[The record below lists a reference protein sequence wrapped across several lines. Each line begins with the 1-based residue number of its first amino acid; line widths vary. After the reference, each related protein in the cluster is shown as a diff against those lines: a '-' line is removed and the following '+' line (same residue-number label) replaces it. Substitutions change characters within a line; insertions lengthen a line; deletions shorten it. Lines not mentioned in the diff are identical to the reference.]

1 MIDDPQFFLIIFCW
15 GTLPA
20 VTKLTLTSI
29 SNMQVLFISSLIA
42 AGCLY
47 IYLFASGR
55 IRLFHTLTG
64 SDIWQLIG
72 LGFLRNFLYSAF
84 CYASLRLLPSTDAC
98 VINYLWPIVATVC
111 AAIILHEKIKAAE
124 WAAVLLS
131 FTGVAVISTKG
142 SGIELTNMRGI
153 LLCIA
158 GAVCY
163 GVFNVLNKKK
173 GIDQLLCTAVYCT
186 VTAVCS
192 ASILLVNGDIAPMSG
207 VEWAGMLWLSVFIDA
222 LAIFAWGAA
231 LQMSEVGFLSN
242 LAYLTPVVAMVIS
255 YMTLGEPIESYA
267 IIGMLFVLGGC
278 LLQVFLRRCAGRKI
292 KQAVRYTYSSLQLR
306 QRK

>member
-1 MIDDPQFFLIIFCW
+1 MKKQYWLAAYTIFCW

-20 VTKLTLTSI
+20 VTKLTLTNI

-55 IRLFHTLTG
+55 IRLFHALTD
-64 SDIWQLIG
+64 SDVWQLIG
-72 LGFLRNFLYSAF
+72 LGFLGNFLYSAF
-84 CYASLRLLPSTDAC
+84 YFASLRLLPSTDAC

-111 AAIILHEKIKAAE
+111 AAVILHEKIKVAE

-131 FTGVAVISTKG
+131 FAGVAVISTKG
-142 SGIELTNMRGI
+142 SGIALTNMWGI

-173 GIDQLLCTAVYCT
+173 GVDQLLCTAVYFT

-192 ASILLVNGDIAPMSG
+192 APILLVTGDVAPMSG
-207 VEWAGMLWLSVFIDA
+207 VTWAGMLWLSVFIDA

-231 LQMSEVGFLSN
+231 LQMSEVGVLSN
-242 LAYLTPVVAMVIS
+242 LAYLTPVVTMVIS
-255 YMTLGEPIESYA
+255 CITLREQIESYVM
-267 IIGMLFVLGGC
+267 IGMLLVLGGC
-278 LLQVFLRRCAGRKI
+278 FLQIFSKKCTDSAKI
-292 KQAVRYTYSSLQLR
+292 EAKEDV
-306 QRK
+306 K